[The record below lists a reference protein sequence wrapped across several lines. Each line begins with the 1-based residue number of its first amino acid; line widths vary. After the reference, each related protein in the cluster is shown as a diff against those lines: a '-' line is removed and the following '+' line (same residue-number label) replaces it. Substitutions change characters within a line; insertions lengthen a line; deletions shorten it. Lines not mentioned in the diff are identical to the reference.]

1 MLTPDEL
8 ATIKA
13 FMGETNNVD
22 EYKRALAV
30 VTLEAGNPLKEIGLS
45 KKHAQRI
52 RREFRSIGIEAFKDK
67 RHNNAPVLL
76 TRAQRDEVLVMLG
89 TTTPNDWGYTNSPF
103 WSTRILGSVIEE
115 RYGVVYSSRTSYYLL
130 FKKASFS
137 FHLPGKQY
145 ERADAEVV
153 AAWKKEQHTHLE
165 EAFSDPD
172 TVVLAEDEMVLT
184 QATTTQKVW
193 IPQGTSPA
201 VIETNG
207 TRKNRSIYG
216 FLNLKTGQ
224 EHAFSTERQTM
235 HETAAILSKI
245 RKLYPTQ
252 KVLLLWDG
260 AGWHRG
266 SVAQE
271 ALVTHR
277 IEAIHFP
284 PYSPQLNPQEHV
296 WKNGRS
302 AVTHNRFIPKIEP
315 VTKELV
321 DYLNATTF
329 PYSLLDFTEQVRVLA
344 V

>member
-1 MLTPDEL
+1 MLTEDER
-8 ATIKA
+8 AAIQA
-13 FMGETNNVD
+13 FMIETKRID

-30 VTLEAGNPLKEIGLS
+30 LELEDRVPLDRTGLKE
-45 KKHAQRI
+45 KHVQRI
-52 RREFRSIGIEAFKDK
+52 RRNFHSIGAGAFIDK
-67 RHNNAPVLL
+67 RHNNSKVLL
-76 TRAQRDEVLVMLG
+76 TKSQRDEVLSMLASS
-89 TTTPNDWGYTNSPF
+89 TPNDWGYTSSPF

-145 ERADAEVV
+145 EKADAEVV
-153 AAWKKEQHTHLE
+153 AAWKKEQHARLK
-165 EAFSDPD
+165 EAFCNPD
-172 TVVLAEDEMVLT
+172 VVILAEDEMVLT

-216 FLNLKTGQ
+216 FLNLKTGT

-235 HETAAILSKI
+235 YETADILSRV

-271 ALVTHR
+271 ALVIHN

-296 WKNGRS
+296 WKQGRT

-329 PYSLLDFTEQVRVLA
+329 PYSLLDFTEQVKM
-344 V
+344 

>member
-1 MLTPDEL
+1 MLTPSEL
-8 ATIKA
+8 TTIKA
-13 FMGETNNVD
+13 FLGETESID

-30 VTLEAGNPLKEIGLS
+30 VTLEAGNPLAEIGLS
-45 KKHAQRI
+45 EKHVQRI
-52 RREFRSIGIEAFKDK
+52 RREFRKGGVEAFKDK
-67 RHNNAPVLL
+67 RHNNAPVIL
-76 TRAQRDEVLVMLG
+76 TKPQRDEVATMLK
-89 TTTPNDWGYTNSPF
+89 TTTPNDHGYTTSPF
-103 WSTRILGSVIEE
+103 WSTRILATVIKSK
-115 RYGVVYSSRTSYYLL
+115 YGVVYASRTSYYVL
-130 FKKASFS
+130 FKKSEFS

-145 ERADAEVV
+145 EKADPEVV
-153 AAWKKEQHTHLE
+153 AKWEKEQYQRLS

-172 TVVLAEDEMVLT
+172 TVILAEDEMVLT

-193 IPQGTSPA
+193 IPKGTTPA
-201 VIETNG
+201 VIEANG

-245 RKLYPTQ
+245 RKHYP
-252 KVLLLWDG
+252 KVKILLLWDG

-266 SVAQE
+266 SVAQQ
-271 ALVTHR
+271 ALADLQ
-277 IEAIHFP
+277 IEAVHFP
-284 PYSPQLNPQEHV
+284 PYSPELNPQEHV

-302 AVTHNRFIPKIEP
+302 QVTHNRFIPKIEP

-329 PYSLLDFTEQVRVLA
+329 PYSLLDFTEQVSV
-344 V
+344 

>member
-1 MLTPDEL
+1 M
-8 ATIKA
+8 
-13 FMGETNNVD
+13 
-22 EYKRALAV
+22 
-30 VTLEAGNPLKEIGLS
+30 
-45 KKHAQRI
+45 
-52 RREFRSIGIEAFKDK
+52 
-67 RHNNAPVLL
+67 LL
-76 TRAQRDEVLVMLG
+76 TGTQRDEVLVMLG
-89 TTTPNDWGYTNSPF
+89 TTAPNDRGYTSSPF

-115 RYGVVYSSRTSYYLL
+115 RCGVVYSSRTSYYRL

-137 FHLPGKQY
+137 FWVPGKQY
-145 ERADAEVV
+145 EKADARVV
-153 AAWKKEQHTHLE
+153 AAWKKEQHPRLE

-172 TVVLAEDEMVLT
+172 TVVLAEDKMVLT

-193 IPQGTSPA
+193 TPQGASPA

-216 FLNLKTGQ
+216 FLNLKTGN
-224 EHAFSTERQTM
+224 EHAFSTECQTM

-245 RKLYPTQ
+245 QKLYPTQ
-252 KVLLLWDG
+252 KLQLLWVG

-271 ALVTHR
+271 AVRKHH
-277 IEAIHFP
+277 IEAIYFP

-302 AVTHNRFIPKIEP
+302 AVTHNRFISKIEP

-329 PYSLLDFTEQVRVLA
+329 PYSLLDFTEQVRM
-344 V
+344 

>member
-153 AAWKKEQHTHLE
+153 AAWKKEQHAHLE

-329 PYSLLDFTEQVRVLA
+329 PYSLLDFTEQVRM
-344 V
+344 